1 MMRTVT
7 LAAMALAL
15 SVGGAAA
22 LAQAGAPDPGS
33 ASRGKEVYEA
43 QCALC
48 HGLGEGE
55 AGQGPDL
62 NGVLGRPFAGAK
74 DYPYTDGLKA
84 KGDVSWTAESL
95 DAFLKDPQAVA
106 PGTSMP
112 ISVGGVADRADLIA
126 FLATTK

>member
-1 MMRTVT
+1 MRTIVV
-7 LAAMALAL
+7 AVVALAL
-15 SVGGAAA
+15 SLGGAVA
-22 LAQAGAPDPGS
+22 LAQPGAPAPGS
-33 ASRGKEVYEA
+33 VSRGKEVYEA

-74 DYPYTDGLKA
+74 DYPYTDGLQA
-84 KGDVSWTAESL
+84 KGDVSWTAQSL

-112 ISVGGVADRADLIA
+112 IAVGDAADRADLIA